1 MLIRGRPG
9 TTPRLFP
16 ILMLTHLLNR
26 SIILTGMLGHLRHK
40 SNISLNLNSIP
51 RHIPDL
57 HTFPTPM
64 NTPMIADMA
73 QRLPEN
79 VLLMMAQA
87 CLRIPRHLP
96 YDEYRSISRFL
107 AVLLTT
113 AKPLALNVHIL
124 GRDVSQNPPSSMG
137 KAMV

>member
-1 MLIRGRPG
+1 
-9 TTPRLFP
+9 
-16 ILMLTHLLNR
+16 MLTHLLNR
-26 SIILTGMLGHLRHK
+26 SIILTDMLGRLRHK
-40 SNISLNLNSIP
+40 SNISLSLNNIP

-57 HTFPTPM
+57 HIFPTPT
-64 NTPMIADMA
+64 NTPMIGDMA
-73 QRLPEN
+73 QRLPGN

-87 CLRIPRHLP
+87 CLRMPRHLP
-96 YDEYRSISRFL
+96 YDEYRSIPRFL

-113 AKPLALNVHIL
+113 AKPLALNVYIL

>member
-1 MLIRGRPG
+1 
-9 TTPRLFP
+9 
-16 ILMLTHLLNR
+16 
-26 SIILTGMLGHLRHK
+26 
-40 SNISLNLNSIP
+40 
-51 RHIPDL
+51 
-57 HTFPTPM
+57 M
-64 NTPMIADMA
+64 NTPMIADMV
-73 QRLPEN
+73 QRLPGN